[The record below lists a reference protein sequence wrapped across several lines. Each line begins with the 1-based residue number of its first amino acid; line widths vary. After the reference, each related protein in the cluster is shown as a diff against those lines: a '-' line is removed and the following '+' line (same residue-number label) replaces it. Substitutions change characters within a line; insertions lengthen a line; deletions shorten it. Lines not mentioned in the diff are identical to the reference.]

1 MKNTEELKAWIKLWR
16 ISGVGSKK
24 FQLLLSHFGSPQAV
38 FLANATQIT
47 QAGVSQKIANA
58 ISDEKQN
65 DESTTPDLT
74 WLTASENHHIL
85 TLECEEYPERL
96 KQINDAPALLYV
108 HGNLSILQD
117 PQLGVVGSRNPTQS
131 GQNNAY
137 EFSKYLAQT
146 GMCINS
152 GLALGVDGAA
162 HQGAIDGNGPTI
174 AVIATGIDRVY
185 PAKHRALAHQIVKN
199 GAIISEFP
207 VGTHPDSRHF
217 PRRNRIISA
226 MSYGVLVVEAA
237 LKSGSLI
244 TARLAMEQNREVFAI
259 PGSIHNPL
267 AKGCHQLIR
276 QGAKLVE
283 TAEDILEEMSSL
295 IDLNDHQVKQ
305 TKTHAVNA
313 PQPSSSKTRDFQLET
328 PQSETPQ
335 SETSQLESTQSN
347 LNANDHITN
356 NTQGPSSN
364 DSEQKTAMNELDPE
378 QSALLN
384 AMGFDPISI
393 DQIVLATDLDAASVA
408 AMLLILE
415 LQNYVTS
422 NGGGTYTRIK

>member
-1 MKNTEELKAWIKLWR
+1 MKSNEELESWIKLWR
-16 ISGVGSKK
+16 VSGIGSKK
-24 FQLLLSHFGSPQAV
+24 FQLLLNHFGSPKAV
-38 FLANATQIT
+38 FLSNTTQIV
-47 QAGVSQKIANA
+47 QAGLSQKDASAVI
-58 ISDEKQN
+58 DEKN
-65 DESTTPDLT
+65 NEVSSKSDIE
-74 WLTASENHHIL
+74 WLEASDQHHIL
-85 TLECEEYPERL
+85 TFECDDYPKRL
-96 KQINDAPALLYV
+96 KLINDAPALLYV

-117 PQLGVVGSRNPTQS
+117 PQLGIVGSRNPTQS
-131 GQNNAY
+131 GHNNAY
-137 EFSKYLAQT
+137 EFSKHLAQT
-146 GMCINS
+146 GLCITS

-185 PAKHRALAHQIVKN
+185 PAKHRDLAHKIVET

-283 TAEDILEEMSSL
+283 TAEDILEEMAGL
-295 IDLNDHQVKQ
+295 IDLNDHEK
-305 TKTHAVNA
+305 TKAEIDVSV
-313 PQPSSSKTRDFQLET
+313 PKK
-328 PQSETPQ
+328 
-335 SETSQLESTQSN
+335 
-347 LNANDHITN
+347 
-356 NTQGPSSN
+356 SN
-364 DSEQKTAMNELDPE
+364 DETAQLSSDNESEQSQEMESVLDKDH
-378 QSALLN
+378 SKLLN

-393 DQIVLATDLDAASVA
+393 DQLVVATGFDAASIA